1 MNEPRLSRTLLAL
14 VAIASGSASAQSD
27 ASQFVERN
35 IHQQQ
40 RIEQGLQS
48 GQLNTREAARLEK
61 QEGKIE
67 NMESRALRDGQV
79 SQNESRRIDQ
89 AQDRLSRNIYQEK
102 HDAQTGN
109 PNSPSAQRMQQDVQR
124 NINQQQRIERGLNS
138 GQLTPR
144 EAGRM
149 ERREG
154 QINRMQ
160 GRAGSDG
167 HVGRFEQ
174 QRIQSAQN
182 QQSRRIH
189 HERHDGQFNGG
200 SNNDKRRGQ
209 WGNQNGPQHNSGNH
223 YGQHAQNGNHFGQ
236 ANNPGNHF
244 GNGHNQGNHFGQQR
258 HAGRQMIARR

>member
-1 MNEPRLSRTLLAL
+1 MNTPRTSHTLLAL
-14 VAIASGSASAQSD
+14 IAIASGSAFAQSA
-27 ASQFVERN
+27 ASEFVERN
-35 IHQQQ
+35 INQQQ

-67 NMESRALRDGQV
+67 NLESRALRDGQV
-79 SQNESRRIDQ
+79 SQNEARRIDQ
-89 AQDRLSRNIYQEK
+89 AQDRLSRGIYQEK

-109 PNSPSAQRMQQDVQR
+109 PNSPSSQRMQQDVER

-138 GQLTPR
+138 GQLTQR

-167 HVGRFEQ
+167 NVGRFEQ

-189 HERHDGQFNGG
+189 NERHDGQNNGAG
-200 SNNDKRRGQ
+200 NGDRRAQRGNG
-209 WGNQNGPQHNSGNH
+209 GNQNG
-223 YGQHAQNGNHFGQ
+223 QHAQSGNHFGQ

-244 GNGHNQGNHFGQQR
+244 GQR
-258 HAGRQMIARR
+258 GAGRPSLARR